1 MTALKNA
8 ALAAVVVNHLER
20 FPLLH
25 DQGGWGDKLVQV
37 TGADHPC
44 GTTGCFAGWTMA
56 FSGYSIRTVSNGGI
70 FSHSEVLAP
79 GATVWERWD
88 DADFIET
95 ASELLGIDTSLGNHL
110 FYIMDQGEVL
120 DEVKDLIQDRLTEL
134 ADTK

>member
-1 MTALKNA
+1 MTALKNV
-8 ALAAVVVNHLER
+8 ALASVVVNHLEK

-56 FSGYSIRTVSNGGI
+56 FSGYSIRTVQSGGH
-70 FSHSEVLAP
+70 FAHAEVLPP
-79 GATVWERWD
+79 GSTTWERWED
-88 DADFIET
+88 EDFVAK

-120 DEVKDLIQDRLTEL
+120 DEVKDLIQAEL
-134 ADTK
+134 ADSK